1 MTRRGAWAA
10 LAGAVVI
17 ALSGCSSGP
26 GLDRLP
32 LPAPGSV
39 GETYELTAEFTN
51 VLNLPALAKVRFNGA
66 DVGEVRSIEAVDS
79 IAEVRLGIASNV
91 RLPVGTTAELR
102 SATPLG
108 DVFVALHP
116 PAEPVDGGGW
126 IPEGAV
132 LGVEATSAAATV
144 EDLMA
149 SAALL
154 INGGAVR
161 QVVNSINGAGE
172 LVGGRGSNVR
182 QLLDSSTDLIGRLSA
197 RQQQLNETLDATARL
212 ADTLHDQEAILNDV
226 LVATSPATGVIAE
239 NTGDIMDLVEQV
251 SRSTDQLNRFP
262 SLRGEDSR
270 SVIIDLNNLAY
281 AFNDIALDPSVGLTG
296 LNKVIPLILKATTGT
311 AIAADAD
318 VTRIALGSLPD
329 LNYPG
334 DFGLHGPDGTDWHNM
349 VGSVRYEW
357 NVLLSRLYGA
367 HRPGP

>member
-1 MTRRGAWAA
+1 MAA
-10 LAGAVVI
+10 IVVI
-17 ALSGCSSGP
+17 TLSGCSSGP

-66 DVGEVRSIEAVDS
+66 DVGQVRSIEAVDS

-116 PAEPVDGGGW
+116 PAEPSDGW

-226 LVATSPATGVIAE
+226 LVSTSPATGVIAE
-239 NTGDIMDLVEQV
+239 NTGDIMDLVTQV

-262 SLRGEDSR
+262 SLQGTDSR
-270 SVIIDLNNLAY
+270 SVIIDLNNLA
-281 AFNDIALDPSVGLTG
+281 ASFNDIALDPSVGLAG
-296 LNKVIPLILKATTGT
+296 LNRLIPLLLKATAGT
-311 AIAADAD
+311 AISTDGD

-329 LNYPG
+329 MNYPG
-334 DFGLHGPDGTDWHNM
+334 DFGMHGPDGTDWHNM
-349 VGSVRYEW
+349 VGGVRYEW